1 MDITS
6 HGRRSRGVFPA
17 RPLLRGDD
25 NLSVDPSERDPPG
38 PVRRR
43 LCGRPPPHIPR
54 EGSGR
59 GADIAAGEGGGNVQI
74 QDQFMV
80 VQLVGFGLS
89 ISVEVYRGNLNDP
102 PQYADF
108 IPQLMFL

>member
-1 MDITS
+1 MEDDRE
-6 HGRRSRGVFPA
+6 GFF
-17 RPLLRGDD
+17 LLDLYFEETIIYLWTRLNGIHPD
-25 NLSVDPSERDPPG
+25 LSADAYVDG
-38 PVRRR
+38 
-43 LCGRPPPHIPR
+43 PPPHIPR